1 MYHLEA
7 RGEVKIDRTVFD
19 RLSSRQKIT
28 VRLLPSLPCLC
39 PGAVCQLRFLGILT
53 HAVLLQYGTELLAG
67 GSISHSCG
75 CVFEYVRS
83 ERLEG
88 TITTAR
94 AIARAS
100 GRIPTRLRTRGN

>member
-53 HAVLLQYGTELLAG
+53 HAVLLQYGTELQVAQFHTLADAY
-67 GSISHSCG
+67 SKM
-75 CVFEYVRS
+75 Y
-83 ERLEG
+83 
-88 TITTAR
+88 
-94 AIARAS
+94 
-100 GRIPTRLRTRGN
+100 